1 MLFRRRSRRNRVVV
15 LIDEIDKAD
24 SAVPNALL
32 EALGTGSFTPPGR
45 KSITAK
51 RWPLIIVTTNED
63 RPLPPA
69 FLRRCL
75 VHNMDPKQGELQAWL
90 FNRGQALFQEAPSE
104 ILNAAAEAVVQDRAE
119 AVRSRTAHRPG
130 AGGISRPSSCFDENG
145 GNRLQ
150 NAQRQD
156 GRNARILSRQIVN
169 KRRDTPADVS
179 RADLI
184 RVGLDPRLAEIVGFF
199 HDAERRKQ
207 EEETSKCGEKAG
219 QGGSHETP
227 PSSPSVQPGPLAP
240 LEFLILTQA
249 SYRQVSARSLPTD
262 TLAQASP
269 VWENRPSQLPE
280 PIPLA
285 DERRLQTLYAM
296 FAPGRCETRA
306 PDVNAVINQIV
317 KAYPLKSIPRKRYK
331 TERHIQIV
339 ADRSARLAPFWQDQ
353 RLAMLAAPDTSH
365 LWIFEE
371 AAGRFRKIGDQ
382 SFSSPASRGWP
393 NCSTW

>member
-130 AGGISRPSSCFDENG
+130 
-145 GNRLQ
+145 
-150 NAQRQD
+150 
-156 GRNARILSRQIVN
+156 
-169 KRRDTPADVS
+169 
-179 RADLI
+179 
-184 RVGLDPRLAEIVGFF
+184 LAEYLDLLRALMKTGETDSKMLRGKMEEMREFF
-199 HDAERRKQ
+199 
-207 EEETSKCGEKAG
+207 
-219 QGGSHETP
+219 
-227 PSSPSVQPGPLAP
+227 L
-240 LEFLILTQA
+240 
-249 SYRQVSARSLPTD
+249 
-262 TLAQASP
+262 
-269 VWENRPSQLPE
+269 
-280 PIPLA
+280 
-285 DERRLQTLYAM
+285 
-296 FAPGRCETRA
+296 
-306 PDVNAVINQIV
+306 V
-317 KAYPLKSIPRKRYK
+317 KS
-331 TERHIQIV
+331 
-339 ADRSARLAPFWQDQ
+339 
-353 RLAMLAAPDTSH
+353 
-365 LWIFEE
+365 
-371 AAGRFRKIGDQ
+371 
-382 SFSSPASRGWP
+382 
-393 NCSTW
+393 